1 MRRSV
6 ITVWAVW
13 AALVTGLQVGC
24 KTGRPPAHDMPTVRA
39 ADGFYMEFWLLGEDN
54 LALIYRV
61 NGLRALG
68 FGGGAD
74 ARNRNLSW
82 AGELTGGQ
90 YDRLQE
96 LLEKDGWYAGNVTST
111 GEPPQRITRV
121 QLRLAGQS
129 RRYKLRGE
137 CAAAGPVRA
146 LLDNAARQ
154 RFEPELDRLPKAGE
168 RRRGGT

>member
-1 MRRSV
+1 MRRNV
-6 ITVWAVW
+6 ITVWAVCSVL
-13 AALVTGLQVGC
+13 ATGLQVGC
-24 KTGRPPAHDMPTVRA
+24 KTGRAPVHDLPTVRV
-39 ADGFYMEFWLLGEDN
+39 ADGFYMEYWLLGEDN

-74 ARNRNLSW
+74 ARNRNLNW
-82 AGELTGGQ
+82 AGKLTSGQ

-96 LLEKDGWYAGNVTST
+96 LLEQDGWYAGNVTST
-111 GEPPQRITRV
+111 GEPRQRITRV
-121 QLRLAGQS
+121 QLRWGGKS

-146 LLDNAARQ
+146 LLDDAARR
-154 RFEPELDRLPKAGE
+154 RFEPELERLPKAGD
-168 RRRGGT
+168 RIDQ